1 MNLKSE
7 LATFKSG
14 SHHLPL
20 AERRAL
26 LEQVGTQL
34 LPGGSQAN
42 QYRESVIY
50 ADVDVPVP

>member
-1 MNLKSE
+1 MAPWVVEDPVKSHPGK
-7 LATFKSG
+7 LV
-14 SHHLPL
+14 

-26 LEQVGTQL
+26 LEHVGKQL
-34 LPGGSQAN
+34 QPGGSQAN